1 MIIIL
6 SLLILL
12 IFFIFILKNIIILL
26 YYTDILYYIDRISK
40 ICYDKDD
47 KIEEKYD
54 FSILKDIIVPLE
66 KIDNNESDE
75 ALNIRKDTKNA
86 KILANPIA
94 KDLYFFISNDSNGSN
109 DSNDS
114 NGSKA
119 IIYDYYN
126 TYGGILLGIFI
137 FIFGL
142 VLTAI
147 YYKKLNGNNG
157 NNVYFFI
164 MIYVLY
170 LIAYIIIFSIMSDKL
185 KRYNDNINEKTY
197 KDSTSIKNDFEEL
210 KKLVYAYLFLAFSII
225 LVIMISY
232 KNLYGDFYFYREYAI
247 TVVGLFIFYIFYVA
261 YNEFIV

>member
-40 ICYDKDD
+40 NCYHKDD
-47 KIEEKYD
+47 HIEEKYD
-54 FSILKDIIVPLE
+54 FSILKDILVPLE
-66 KIDNNESDE
+66 KIDDETDE
-75 ALNIRKDTKNA
+75 ALNIRKDAKNA

-94 KDLYFFISNDSNGSN
+94 KDLYFFINNDSKS
-109 DSNDS
+109 
-114 NGSKA
+114 

-126 TYGGILLGIFI
+126 TYGEILLGIFI

-147 YYKKLNGNNG
+147 YYKILNGNND
-157 NNVYFFI
+157 NNIYFFI
-164 MIYVLY
+164 MIYVFYVLS
-170 LIAYIIIFSIMSDKL
+170 YIIIFSTMSDKL

-247 TVVGLFIFYIFYVA
+247 TVVGLFIFYISYVA